1 MNIPYAII
9 EELQQSSIVFFY
21 FFTNPD
27 KESRKELNGV
37 RICGIEELMPY
48 ANEAL
53 IIVAVKKSSQPSII
67 VMLHEKGFGQI
78 LSVDGPTLEER

>member
-1 MNIPYAII
+1 
-9 EELQQSSIVFFY
+9 
-21 FFTNPD
+21 
-27 KESRKELNGV
+27 
-37 RICGIEELMPY
+37 MPY